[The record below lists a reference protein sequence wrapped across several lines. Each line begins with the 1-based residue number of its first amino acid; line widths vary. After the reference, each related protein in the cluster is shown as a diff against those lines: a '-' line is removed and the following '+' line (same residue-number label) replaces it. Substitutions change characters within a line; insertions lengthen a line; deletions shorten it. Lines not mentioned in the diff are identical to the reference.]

1 MSLKKIYTSNKYYS
15 QTYYPISSEESTK
28 WTANHFFVIKSI
40 FPQIYSFRNKKVLE
54 VGSSYGGFINN
65 LNKEGFIDVT
75 ASDMNKALLYKEI
88 KNKYIHMD
96 ITKTNK
102 HKERYDVIFAFDVL
116 EHILE
121 SEKVAENIFSLLS
134 KDGLF
139 IFSVPYPRKL
149 NLYDPYHISM
159 HYPNYWTNIFKRDG
173 FTLLKLE
180 EITFLPYI
188 WRYVKPFFF
197 FKRPMQH
204 RVFTSE
210 IFFIFKKT
218 SIPPISKLSKHR

>member
-1 MSLKKIYTSNKYYS
+1 MRTQKIYTSNKYYS
-15 QTYYPISSEESTK
+15 QTHSPVSLEESTA

-40 FPQIYSFRNKKVLE
+40 FPEIQNFKNRKVLE

-65 LNKEGFIDVT
+65 LNKEGFKNVT
-75 ASDMNKALLYKEI
+75 ASDMNKSLLSKEI
-88 KNKYIHMD
+88 KNKFVYMD
-96 ITKTNK
+96 ITYTKRQTDRQTD
-102 HKERYDVIFAFDVL
+102 RYDVIFAFDVL
-116 EHILE
+116 EHITE
-121 SEKVAENIFSLLS
+121 SEKVVKNIFSLLS

-149 NLYDPYHISM
+149 NLYDPYHINM
-159 HYPNYWTNIFKRDG
+159 HYPNYWTNLFNRSG

-204 RVFTSE
+204 RIFTSE
-210 IFFIFKKT
+210 IFFIFQKV
-218 SIPPISKLSKHR
+218 SNQYEE